1 MDTLIRGAVIYVF
14 LLLVFRIAGKRS
26 LSSMTT
32 FDFVL
37 VLIISETVQQA
48 LIDSDNSM
56 TNAALLVLTLVG
68 VDIAMSFVKER
79 FPKLEKMLDSS
90 PVVIIHSGDQQEY
103 KMKKERVDEADIL
116 FAARQQEGIGR
127 LDEIDYAV
135 VEQSGDIT
143 VIPKKK

>member
-1 MDTLIRGAVIYVF
+1 MDSLIRGAVIYVF
-14 LLLVFRIAGKRS
+14 LLVIFRIAGKRA

-56 TNAALLVLTLVG
+56 TNAVLLVLTLVG
-68 VDIAMSFVKER
+68 FDIAMSHVKTR
-79 FPKLEKMLDSS
+79 FPSFEKMLDSS
-90 PVVIIHSGDQQEY
+90 PVVVVHSGDQQEY

-116 FAARQQEGIGR
+116 FAARHQEGISR
-127 LDEIDYAV
+127 LDEIDYAI

-143 VIPKKK
+143 VIPKK